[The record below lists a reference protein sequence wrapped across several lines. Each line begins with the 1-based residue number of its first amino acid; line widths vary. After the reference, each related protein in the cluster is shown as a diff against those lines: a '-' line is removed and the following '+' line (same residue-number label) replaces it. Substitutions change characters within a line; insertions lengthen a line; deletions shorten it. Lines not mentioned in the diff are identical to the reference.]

1 MSFSLF
7 RLYNALIA
15 KSLQNTSKN
24 CIKTPDSHSVIL
36 QAILPNLKSQ
46 SFAENKSFVPDVR
59 MSHSALFSR
68 HSAIRHQLIFPMV
81 IYTEKTFCR
90 YNK

>member
-7 RLYNALIA
+7 GFYNALIA
-15 KSLQNTSKN
+15 KNLQNTSKN

-46 SFAENKSFVPDVR
+46 SFAENESFVSDVR

-68 HSAIRHQLIFPMV
+68 HYAIPRQLIFPMV
-81 IYTEKTFCR
+81 IYTEKNFCR